1 MKRNRIL
8 YAGLI
13 LGTIGVGLASRM
25 YSKHLPEFINLGLGD
40 ALWALMIYWIIGFV
54 FIRTSIVNVAIVSLT
69 ICFLVELSQLIKVDW
84 LDAIRNT
91 TLGALIL
98 GKGFLWSDLLA
109 YSIGVSSGLAL
120 EMFTRK
126 PTAARTQVD

>member
-1 MKRNRIL
+1 
-8 YAGLI
+8 
-13 LGTIGVGLASRM
+13 M